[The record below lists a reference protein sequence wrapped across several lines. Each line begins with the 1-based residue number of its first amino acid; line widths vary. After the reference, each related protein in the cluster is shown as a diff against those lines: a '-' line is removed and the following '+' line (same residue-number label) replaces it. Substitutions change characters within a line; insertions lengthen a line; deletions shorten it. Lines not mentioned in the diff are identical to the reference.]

1 MARKLNLIT
10 TVTIE
15 RAAKGIVIKSDKGF
29 FWYADRMIP
38 EVAMTAVIGNTL
50 AKTLDYEDYF
60 SGEYTIKLQIE
71 HKKDE

>member
-15 RAAKGIVIKSDKGF
+15 RTGKGIVIKSDKGF
-29 FWYADRMIP
+29 YWYADKMIP

-60 SGEYTIKLQIE
+60 SGKYTIKLQIE
-71 HKKDE
+71 HKQDE